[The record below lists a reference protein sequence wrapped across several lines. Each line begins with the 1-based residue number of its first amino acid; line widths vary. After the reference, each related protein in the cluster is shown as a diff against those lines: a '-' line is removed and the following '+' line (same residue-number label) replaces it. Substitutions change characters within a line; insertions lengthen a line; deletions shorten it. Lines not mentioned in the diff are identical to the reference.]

1 MNTRNFGLS
10 SPAPNVHSCK
20 KIRTFIARI
29 LLRFSRAYA
38 DLALWIAPWLGE
50 EDGAGR

>member
-10 SPAPNVHSCK
+10 SSVSSAHPCK

-29 LLRFSRAYA
+29 LLRFSQAYA

-50 EDGAGR
+50 EDGADR